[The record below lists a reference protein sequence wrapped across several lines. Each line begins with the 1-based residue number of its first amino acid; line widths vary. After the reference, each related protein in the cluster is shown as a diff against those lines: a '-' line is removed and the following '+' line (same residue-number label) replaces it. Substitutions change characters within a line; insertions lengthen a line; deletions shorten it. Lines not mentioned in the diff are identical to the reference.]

1 MTDQSRS
8 DANELR
14 WLLDNFE
21 RIGLGETYP
30 RYCVQVGTWTHW
42 FASYPPAERLADVLT
57 DLHRDQPQYFPSS
70 PSVFARDSR
79 GASMRPIVWWDL
91 KVRQAMHAR
100 FGYFKPQTRVR
111 VVSNRLP
118 G

>member
-1 MTDQSRS
+1 MTGRRRS
-8 DANELR
+8 DVEELG
-14 WLLDNFE
+14 WLLRSYEMVN
-21 RIGLGETYP
+21 LGGIYP
-30 RYCVQVGTWTHW
+30 RYCVQVGPWTHW

-57 DLHRDQPQYFPSS
+57 DLHCDQPQYFPSS
-70 PSVFARDSR
+70 PMVFVRDSQR
-79 GASMRPIVWWDL
+79 TPAKPIVWRDL

-100 FGYFKPQTRVR
+100 FGYFKPQTRAR

>member
-1 MTDQSRS
+1 MTYEE
-8 DANELR
+8 ELR
-14 WLLDNFE
+14 WLLRSFE
-21 RIGLGETYP
+21 RISLGEIYP

-70 PSVFARDSR
+70 PLVFARD
-79 GASMRPIVWWDL
+79 AKEAPVRPIVWWDL

-100 FGYFKPQTRVR
+100 FGYFKPQTRAR